1 MGYQVKK
8 FILMQGISLRPPQLR
23 CIIFRSIHLPY
34 LHSIPS
40 DSYWALVCLA
50 TLPDIPCLIYDF
62 CSSDQSFALRLPSDS
77 ISRWTPLSSAI
88 RFPLSGYV
96 RDFHPLDYAHAG
108 HTKKSRKSF
117 SDFLLN
123 VPIEDRKYKTFTI
136 KCYSIVNSKQVY
148 ARSHSFEPFI

>member
-8 FILMQGISLRPPQLR
+8 FILMHGISLRPPQLR

-62 CSSDQSFALRLPSDS
+62 CSSDQRFALRLPSDS

-108 HTKKSRKSF
+108 RTKNSGLQPLFIFCFIIR
-117 SDFLLN
+117 N
-123 VPIEDRKYKTFTI
+123 QEFTCFPDI
-136 KCYSIVNSKQVY
+136 
-148 ARSHSFEPFI
+148 F